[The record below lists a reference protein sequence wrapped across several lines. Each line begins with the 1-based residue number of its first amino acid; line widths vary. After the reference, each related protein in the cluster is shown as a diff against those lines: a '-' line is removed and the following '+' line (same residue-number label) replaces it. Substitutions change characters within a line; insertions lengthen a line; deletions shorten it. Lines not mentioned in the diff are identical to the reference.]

1 MAKEKRKRRKKTV
14 SEFFSTLNTNKKES
28 TTQLPA
34 GDVVV
39 NPKSKYA
46 KWILGA
52 SVFALTVTGISVP
65 WALSSC
71 SIIEKKPFENGQVMY
86 EIKIGDVTHQITYKE
101 FEDRANG
108 YVARD
113 NQKIIDL
120 TNSFN
125 ASVIRNLYDEEHN
138 AYLKFKAII
147 DQKNKDLKKEE
158 TVGPET
164 YGYDVSETSDKIQEK
179 QKKALYDAKKTFQST
194 LGRNWADKW
203 LMELKTNPIYGF
215 QDLKDQ
221 NGLSLEQIETKA
233 IEFMTVQALKKP
245 ALARFEAADI
255 VTDKWTKEDLSWKPT
270 NDITYKDDSGKEITV
285 QKSQVE
291 TFMQTFLDTKANAQF
306 SSATNIADANKLA
319 VFETKSYIPEK
330 RKPNQLLKDVLPNFY
345 NSAIVSSFDL
355 AIKPGES
362 NLSPFTFDKSVMIN
376 LFKITENPVSS
387 LIGANKFAA
396 ILQISNYQGALL
408 PETTT
413 GQPYAGAPGASSGKD
428 SLEVQR
434 AKDEQLLL
442 NLSGTTSSTPPE
454 ETTPPATTFAEG
466 DDGSTE
472 PAPADPSKQLG
483 SSKFKIFNDL
493 LLGGEDS
500 NDATR
505 WSNVAALGS
514 SATAFGTTKA
524 AAAQTDVQLF
534 NAKESN
540 PFNIFID
547 LLFSIKAEGQ
557 QPKFSK
563 SSSSGG
569 SGGGSGSSNNDQNQ
583 PNDYSKREE
592 FWKKINGV
600 GASTAMVHF
609 IDLLKKAFSYAGET
623 GSSSPFATAGTTDP
637 SGITGIKNTLP
648 PSYNNELENAVNALS
663 DADLAFLGKILT
675 VSFADENARVNNVPG
690 EGIVATPAKPF
701 QQAGAATNNNAI
713 NDYNLAT
720 GFWSLYKLS
729 DNTFLNVG
737 TDGMKIF
744 TRDVITEQSKDKI
757 DKMILDDLTRSL
769 DTKTSSSLL
778 YEVKNVYEKI
788 NNEDIIRYE
797 LLNKPKTKNKL
808 DAAANNDNKN
818 ALLFKYKLIKDL
830 LPNVDVGEFD
840 DRGDFLSKLTDEK
853 DKQLINDSFD
863 IFNNFVKTN
872 ITALFAEEESKALDK
887 ITDLLTTTIEKK
899 KYYEFTTI
907 QTPNKLTEIFW
918 QNDPTKPYTPTTTLN
933 DDNAKYTGITNIEK
947 EFLQKYLKL
956 VKPKLEIN
964 KP

>member
-1 MAKEKRKRRKKTV
+1 
-14 SEFFSTLNTNKKES
+14 
-28 TTQLPA
+28 
-34 GDVVV
+34 
-39 NPKSKYA
+39 
-46 KWILGA
+46 
-52 SVFALTVTGISVP
+52 
-65 WALSSC
+65 
-71 SIIEKKPFENGQVMY
+71 
-86 EIKIGDVTHQITYKE
+86 
-101 FEDRANG
+101 
-108 YVARD
+108 
-113 NQKIIDL
+113 
-120 TNSFN
+120 
-125 ASVIRNLYDEEHN
+125 
-138 AYLKFKAII
+138 
-147 DQKNKDLKKEE
+147 
-158 TVGPET
+158 
-164 YGYDVSETSDKIQEK
+164 
-179 QKKALYDAKKTFQST
+179 
-194 LGRNWADKW
+194 
-203 LMELKTNPIYGF
+203 
-215 QDLKDQ
+215 
-221 NGLSLEQIETKA
+221 
-233 IEFMTVQALKKP
+233 
-245 ALARFEAADI
+245 
-255 VTDKWTKEDLSWKPT
+255 
-270 NDITYKDDSGKEITV
+270 
-285 QKSQVE
+285 
-291 TFMQTFLDTKANAQF
+291 MQTFLDTKANAQF

-408 PETTT
+408 PETPAQ
-413 GQPYAGAPGASSGKD
+413 QPYAGSPTAPAKD

-454 ETTPPATTFAEG
+454 ETTPRATTFAEG

-524 AAAQTDVQLF
+524 GQSADAQLF
-534 NAKESN
+534 NAKDSN

-557 QPKFSK
+557 QPKFDK
-563 SSSSGG
+563 TTTAG
-569 SGGGSGSSNNDQNQ
+569 GGGSNPNDQTQ
-583 PNDYSKREE
+583 STDYSKLKP
-592 FWKKINGV
+592 FWDKINGQ
-600 GASTAMVHF
+600 GASSAMVHF
-609 IDLLKKAFSYAGET
+609 IDILKKAFDYAGANT
-623 GSSSPFATAGTTDP
+623 GVSPFKAAAGSTPPT
-637 SGITGIKNTLP
+637 SGITGIKADLP
-648 PSYNNELENAVNALS
+648 ASFNNDLENAVNALS
-663 DADLAFLGKILT
+663 ESDLAFLGKILT
-675 VSFADENARVNNVPG
+675 VSFVDDQARVNNVPG
-690 EGIVATPAKPF
+690 EGIVSTPGAKPF
-701 QQAGAATNNNAI
+701 QQAGAVANNNDI

-744 TRDVITEQSKDKI
+744 TRDVITDQSKDKI

-808 DAAANNDNKN
+808 DAAANASSDNKN

-840 DRGDFLSKLTDEK
+840 DQGKFLEKLTNED
-853 DKQLINDSFD
+853 DKKLINESFD

-887 ITDLLTTTIEKK
+887 ITDLLTSTIEKK

-907 QTPNKLTEIFW
+907 QTPNKLTEIYW
-918 QNDPTKPYTPTTTLN
+918 QYDPNNPYKPTTTL
-933 DDNAKYTGITNIEK
+933 DDTTAKYTGITNIEK

>member
-28 TTQLPA
+28 TTQLAA

-255 VTDKWTKEDLSWKPT
+255 VTDKWTKEDLNWTPSD
-270 NDITYKDDSGKEITV
+270 DITYDDDAGNKQTV
-285 QKSQVE
+285 QKSDAQ
-291 TFMQTFLDTKANAQF
+291 TFIKTFLDTNANAKF

-408 PETTT
+408 PETPA
-413 GQPYAGAPGASSGKD
+413 QPYAAAPGASTGKD

-524 AAAQTDVQLF
+524 GQSADAQLF

-557 QPKFSK
+557 QPKFDKTTS
-563 SSSSGG
+563 
-569 SGGGSGSSNNDQNQ
+569 SGGGSGSSSNDQNQ

-600 GASTAMVHF
+600 GASAAMVHF
-609 IDLLKKAFSYAGET
+609 IDLLKKAFNYAGENA
-623 GSSSPFATAGTTDP
+623 GSSPFAAAGTTDP
-637 SGITGIKNTLP
+637 SGITGIKTTLP

-701 QQAGAATNNNAI
+701 QQAGGAQASTNDI

-729 DNTFLNVG
+729 ENTFLNVG

-808 DAAANNDNKN
+808 DAAANNTSDNKN

-840 DRGDFLSKLTDEK
+840 EQGKFLDKLTNQE
-853 DKQLINDSFD
+853 DKKLINESFD

-887 ITDLLTTTIEKK
+887 ITDLLTSTIEKK

-907 QTPNKLTEIFW
+907 QTPNKLTEIYW
-918 QNDPTKPYTPTTTLN
+918 QYDPNNPYKPTTTL
-933 DDNAKYTGITNIEK
+933 DDTTAKYTGITNIEK

-956 VKPKLEIN
+956 VKPKLDITS